1 MDTNQILA
9 YELVEKTEIKDIR
22 SEGYLFRHKK
32 TGARVLCIENDD
44 DNKVFYVGFRTPPED
59 STGVPHIIEH
69 SVLCGSEKYPA
80 KDPFVELAKGSL
92 NTFLNAMT
100 YPDKT
105 IYPVAS
111 CNDKDFANLMDVYLD
126 AVFHPN
132 IYKREEIFKQEGW
145 HYELE
150 DENDDIKLNGVVY
163 SEMKGA
169 FSSPDDLLSRSVFDS
184 LFPDTCYG
192 VESGGDPDVIPT
204 LTYEQFKAFHQKY
217 YHPSN
222 SYIYLYGNT

>member
-169 FSSPDDLLSRSVFDS
+169 FSSPDDLLRSADC
-184 LFPDTCYG
+184 PHR
-192 VESGGDPDVIPT
+192 
-204 LTYEQFKAFHQKY
+204 AAW
-217 YHPSN
+217 HPRF
-222 SYIYLYGNT
+222 